1 MDPAFSAL
9 IGLIKEGGP
18 WAISI
23 FLLYLFWEEKKERR
37 AERAATAALQEAR
50 LQDAIT
56 RGNAAITAIEKNTQA
71 AITQAELIRSIL
83 DDRDERGGRS

>member
-1 MDPAFSAL
+1 MDPAFTAL

-18 WAISI
+18 WAISV

-37 AERAATAALQEAR
+37 AERAHTAALQESR

-71 AITQAELIRSIL
+71 ALAQAETIKMLLER
-83 DDRDERGGRS
+83 DDRMGVRQ